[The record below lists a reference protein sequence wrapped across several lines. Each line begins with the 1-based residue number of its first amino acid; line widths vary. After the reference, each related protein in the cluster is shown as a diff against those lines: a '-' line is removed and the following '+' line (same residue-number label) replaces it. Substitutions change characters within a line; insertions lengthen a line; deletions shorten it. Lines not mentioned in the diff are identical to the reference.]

1 MNRRD
6 EIESRC
12 LAAGLEESDGLWRD
26 GNEVAAAVSDAG
38 VFVGW
43 LDVTWAGPATPTWQL
58 RNVVHIAPGEVEGG
72 LAKALDRA
80 RSRRR
85 SSLRKC
91 SYCQQSFIPGHM
103 YEKDVCQ
110 GCAST
115 HLGVDF

>member
-1 MNRRD
+1 MSPVD
-6 EIESRC
+6 HIEAW
-12 LAAGLEESDGLWRD
+12 LLMAGLEESDGLWRD
-26 GNEVAAAVSDAG
+26 DDEVGVAVFEAG

-43 LDVTWAGPATPTWQL
+43 LDVTWWGVANPKWQL

-72 LAKALDRA
+72 LVKALDRA
-80 RSRRR
+80 CSRRR

-91 SYCQQSFIPGHM
+91 SYCRQSFVPGHM

-110 GCAST
+110 GCAAK